1 MACSYFYDLLPLSF
15 LEMNQI
21 HAQKRVPHV
30 LPAEAT
36 WQEKKKRLLKRHA
49 VQIQHNGHLKPHEK
63 FMFLPH
69 KEAVPT
75 ITALRSCPS
84 LAEAAGW
91 WTFSCRTPA
100 PQFWS
105 PRANP
110 KYCPKYPA
118 RLALAHPGTLY
129 SSASTSDALRIIMSV
144 KLSKHFT
151 AEWTHPGNLSRIR
164 WLPVDEYFSQNN
176 HSVSNLQPCSLG
188 KTHKIPSK
196 NEHER

>member
-1 MACSYFYDLLPLSF
+1 MATRAYGVLLF
-15 LEMNQI
+15 LRLIAVEFPGDEPVPCPEESPARPACRGNLAGKKEMPPETPCCANS
-21 HAQKRVPHV
+21 APRETFV
-30 LPAEAT
+30 
-36 WQEKKKRLLKRHA
+36 
-49 VQIQHNGHLKPHEK
+49 
-63 FMFLPH
+63 FLPH

-75 ITALRSCPS
+75 VTALRSCPS

-91 WTFSCRTPA
+91 WTYSCRTPA
-100 PQFWS
+100 PRFSS

-110 KYCPKYPA
+110 KYRPKYHA
-118 RLALAHPGTLY
+118 RLALAHPGMLY
-129 SSASTSDALRIIMSV
+129 SSGSTSDALRIIMSV

-164 WLPVDEYFSQNN
+164 RLPVDEYFSKNN